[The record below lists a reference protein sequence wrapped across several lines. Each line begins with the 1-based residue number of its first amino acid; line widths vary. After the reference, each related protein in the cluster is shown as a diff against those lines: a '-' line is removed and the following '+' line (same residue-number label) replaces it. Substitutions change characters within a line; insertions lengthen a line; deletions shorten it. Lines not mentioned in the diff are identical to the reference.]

1 MSGSVD
7 NRNTDSDDVTR
18 RTTDTHTDGVLHL
31 NVLLYYNN
39 NDDDDNDDDGG
50 DDDDDNKDND
60 DDTDID
66 NIESNKNFLSAVS
79 LNGYFVA

>member
-7 NRNTDSDDVTR
+7 NRNADSDAVTR
-18 RTTDTHTDGVLHL
+18 GTTDTHTDGVLHL
-31 NVLLYYNN
+31 NVLLYNC
-39 NDDDDNDDDGG
+39 NDDDD
-50 DDDDDNKDND
+50 DDDDD

-66 NIESNKNFLSAVS
+66 NIESDKNFLSTVS